1 MALRYLLLLS
11 ALAGCRGAAADYQD
25 FLARRQSDGGVEQV
39 VQSSLQDLNG
49 MWLVHAL
56 LAGGL
61 DLGLRVELT
70 MDATAQ
76 PISLHARMWLEAADP
91 TIDTPVVDTETI
103 VNADGTFELE
113 AMPLKLVKGST
124 PGLNVDVTANVVL
137 HASTQSATSWCGSAT
152 GNVSDPLSLDLQ
164 GSTFAARP
172 ATRSLQLA
180 DVPQSCFPKGMTTGP
195 VVEVPKP
202 ASPDLS
208 SVSSMLA
215 DLSGSWIINANLAG
229 SLPLQLW
236 ADLVFTPGTPDG
248 GTTAGSLDGS
258 LRRATDPPGSL
269 ALGHF
274 STQVSGDGPVR
285 DLDPIAGRGP
295 DAGGGAAR
303 RCHAQHGRVLRRGRR
318 SGAQAHRARSDGHDL
333 RRRALDAGHAGPR
346 HHPQHLSVAVR
357 TSRRSTRR

>member
-274 STQVSGDGPVR
+274 STQVSSDGRFEIWIPSLVVGQTQAAVLLVGATR
-285 DLDPIAGRGP
+285 NMDVFCGAGAGQVLKPIELDLMGTTF
-295 DAGGGAAR
+295 GAAR
-303 RCHAQHGRVLRRGRR
+303 WTPGTPVPDTIPNTCQ
-318 SGAQAHRARSDGHDL
+318 
-333 RRRALDAGHAGPR
+333 
-346 HHPQHLSVAVR
+346 
-357 TSRRSTRR
+357 